1 MFADAYRGRKVLVT
15 GHTGFKGSW
24 LTAWLLQLGAEVAGL
39 SVDVPTSPANFDELG
54 LGARITDIRADIRD
68 RAAVCKA
75 VADFAPEVVFHLAAQ
90 ALVRKSYDDPAAT
103 IEANAMGTLNILE
116 AVRCAPSVQAV
127 VCITS
132 DKCYR
137 NDEWVWGYRE
147 TDHLGGEDPYSASKG
162 CAEIIA
168 HSYFRSFFRNG
179 VRCATT
185 RAGNVIGGGDW
196 AADRIVPDCAR
207 AWAAGKAVQI
217 RSPWATRPWQ
227 HVLEPLSGYLWLG
240 AKLLLNEQG
249 PFPLS
254 GEAYNFGPAADVN
267 NNVAEV
273 VDALAPYWPGFA
285 SEMDRA
291 GQAGMKECTLLKL
304 CCDKSLAYLGWQ
316 ATLNFAE
323 TIRFTAEWYRAF
335 YAPQGAARADMYAFT
350 MNQIA
355 EYSDKAAAKGLAWA
369 K

>member
-1 MFADAYRGRKVLVT
+1 M
-15 GHTGFKGSW
+15 
-24 LTAWLLQLGAEVAGL
+24 
-39 SVDVPTSPANFDELG
+39 
-54 LGARITDIRADIRD
+54 
-68 RAAVCKA
+68 
-75 VADFAPEVVFHLAAQ
+75 
-90 ALVRKSYDDPAAT
+90 
-103 IEANAMGTLNILE
+103 
-116 AVRCAPSVQAV
+116 
-127 VCITS
+127 
-132 DKCYR
+132 
-137 NDEWVWGYRE
+137 
-147 TDHLGGEDPYSASKG
+147 
-162 CAEIIA
+162 
-168 HSYFRSFFRNG
+168 
-179 VRCATT
+179 
-185 RAGNVIGGGDW
+185 
-196 AADRIVPDCAR
+196 
-207 AWAAGKAVQI
+207 
-217 RSPWATRPWQ
+217 
-227 HVLEPLSGYLWLG
+227 LEPLSGYLWLG

-335 YAPQGAARADMYAFT
+335 YAPQGDARPDMYAFT

-355 EYSDKAAAKGLAWA
+355 EYSGKAAAKGLAWA